1 MRGAARG
8 VVVALLATACGSSTG
23 ALRTASGPAGA
34 ATADDRAHTTEL
46 ATAEDEAIAWMAAAD
61 PRLAARANAT
71 APHEV
76 LERVGME
83 AMLAEDTAAV
93 IRGSSLDL
101 FAFRARTH
109 ALAEAAKVMA
119 AFQAPLPEVGPLGSA
134 LARPRLEKELLERL
148 IAEERARTEDE
159 SKLGIASG
167 DLVRGIV
174 SLWTQ
179 PARPQDV
186 QDRDAWM
193 QKHLL
198 EVRDSLLDP
207 ARRGGPGDLDVALY
221 PLEKLLAPLTYPR
234 GTAALA
240 QVRIAID
247 SDMRAVPKLVDGER
261 VARAVKVH
269 LGLDV
274 ETAGLPARLERLE
287 ARLREA
293 AEKALK
299 SADLDARKAVEAKA
313 RELLLVERP
322 CPAVADTRVRAMAPP
337 PERATVCG
345 ALRALTEEEAPAGL
359 VALHDDVLLSLAA
372 VTPTPPARTGLLS
385 HPEDDVV
392 ETLLR
397 MARDRPAVVLGPALA
412 AELLYT
418 EGGVEARLATWKAL
432 GEVPLDVLA
441 RELAA
446 AKR

>member
-1 MRGAARG
+1 MRRG
-8 VVVALLATACGSSTG
+8 VAAALCALLSAACGSPG
-23 ALRTASGPAGA
+23 AVVRSPSGPPGPTA
-34 ATADDRAHTTEL
+34 ADERARTSDL
-46 ATAEDEAIAWMAAAD
+46 ATAEDEAIGWMAAAD
-61 PRLAARANAT
+61 PRLAARANT
-71 APHEV
+71 TGPHAV

-109 ALAEAAKVMA
+109 TLDEAAKVLA
-119 AFQAPLPEVGPLGSA
+119 AFKGPLPEVAPIGSA

-148 IAEERARTEDE
+148 VAEERARADDE
-159 SKLGIASG
+159 AKLGDASG
-167 DLVRGIV
+167 DLVRAMV
-174 SLWTQ
+174 AMWTP

-186 QDRDAWM
+186 QDRDVWM

-198 EVRDSLLDP
+198 EVRDSLRDP
-207 ARRGGPGDLDVALY
+207 ARRPGSGDLDVALY
-221 PLEKLLAPLTYPR
+221 PLERLLAPLQYPR

-247 SDMRAVPKLVDGER
+247 SDMRAVPKLVDAER

-269 LGLDV
+269 LGVDV
-274 ETAGLPARLERLE
+274 DTAALPARLERLE
-287 ARLREA
+287 ARLHDA

-299 SADLDARKAVEAKA
+299 DAGPDARRGIEAKA

-345 ALRALTEEEAPAGL
+345 ALRALTEEGAPAAL

-372 VTPTPPARTGLLS
+372 VVPSPPARTGLLS
-385 HPEDDVV
+385 HPDDDVV

-397 MARDRPAVVLGPALA
+397 EARERPVVVLGVALA
-412 AELLYT
+412 AELLYADD
-418 EGGVEARLATWKAL
+418 GSEARLAAWRAL
-432 GEVPLDVLA
+432 GEAPLDVVA
-441 RELAA
+441 RELGAA
-446 AKR
+446 RK